1 MRLYS
6 NAVTGRGRCPA
17 TALGSGH
24 PMTQTRWG
32 STTWGWRMPFL
43 GAAQIVAW
51 GTLYYAITLL
61 SQPIAASLAL
71 AQTWVY
77 GAFTLSLFVSGLLA
91 PLAGRLIDA
100 GEGRWVLSGSA
111 VLAALGFAWLG
122 VADDVFDL
130 YGSWTLLGLAMGCG
144 LYDAAFAVLHR
155 GVPQQDYRRAVTL
168 LTLFGGFAS
177 TVFWPLTRWLVEEHG
192 WREAAFCFA
201 ALQILVCL
209 GSYLIAVPPA
219 TKLLI
224 ASGAQKAATVGL
236 SERAVR
242 QFVGLATAFAL
253 VSFTISVL
261 SAHLVALL
269 GLGGLSAGD
278 AILVGTLFGPMQV
291 VARVIEYGCAS
302 NVRPVMVGSVSFA
315 LLMLALVALALAH
328 GTLFW
333 PVLFGLLYGAGNGV
347 MTIIRG
353 TVPAELFPHVTG
365 FGQLL
370 GRLAMPSFIAKS
382 AAPFIF
388 ALLLDLPAP
397 REVVIGTLLVT
408 MALAWMSYEFARRS

>member
-1 MRLYS
+1 
-6 NAVTGRGRCPA
+6 
-17 TALGSGH
+17 
-24 PMTQTRWG
+24 MTQARWG
-32 STTWGWRMPFL
+32 RTSWGWRLPFL

-71 AQTWVY
+71 TQTWVY
-77 GAFTLSLFVSGLLA
+77 GAFTLSLLVSGLMA
-91 PLAGRLIDA
+91 PLAGRIIDA
-100 GEGRWVLSGSA
+100 GQGRWVLSGSA

-130 YGSWTLLGLAMGCG
+130 YGSWALLGLAMGSG

-155 GVPQQDYRRAVTL
+155 GVPRADYRRAVTL

-177 TVFWPLTRWLVEEHG
+177 TVFWPLTRWLVEQQG
-192 WREAAFCFA
+192 WREAAFYFA
-201 ALQILVCL
+201 ALQLSVCL
-209 GSYLIAVPPA
+209 GSYLIAVPPP
-219 TKLLI
+219 LQLHLPM
-224 ASGAQKAATVGL
+224 GAHKAPNVGL
-236 SERAVR
+236 SPPEMRRFIA
-242 QFVGLATAFAL
+242 LATSFAL

-261 SAHLVALL
+261 CAHLVALL
-269 GLGGLSAGD
+269 GLGGLSAGE

-291 VARVIEYGCAS
+291 VARVIEYGCA
-302 NVRPVMVGSVSFA
+302 NKARPVLVGSVSFA
-315 LLMLALVALALAH
+315 LLTLSLAALALAQ

-353 TVPAELFPHVTG
+353 TVPAELFPRVTG
-365 FGQLL
+365 FGGLL

-382 AAPFIF
+382 GAPFMF
-388 ALLLDLPAP
+388 ALLIDLQVP
-397 REVVIGTLLVT
+397 RVVLIGTLLVT
-408 MALAWMSYEFARRS
+408 MALAWLSYEFARRS